1 MKPYFCATIPEFE
14 FNQEESPIREQQK
27 LLELFNYRH
36 GLNGGF
42 GVSSFALLMFICLFL
57 LCVSSVETCKG
68 RRRGGGVAWLMPEEK
83 GKREVEED
91 DDDSSELHD
100 LVAHLGEGGTRERSK
115 VQSLASLMRKR
126 KTRWRK
132 KVSGGGG
139 SGSGSS
145 SSLGKDKLIFMVHN
159 ASSPLCYTLEWRFQ
173 SPFLLLHYAAIDL
186 QEAKDSIDEEDPRP
200 TSSTWSYVTH
210 RLAILS
216 HSSRSKAS
224 RRCFDDAKGTRFSN
238 FIQSKKSKIYDQ
250 VNL

>member
-42 GVSSFALLMFICLFL
+42 G
-57 LCVSSVETCKG
+57 
-68 RRRGGGVAWLMPEEK
+68 PEEK

-159 ASSPLCYTLEWRFQ
+159 ASSPARNDEVFLGVLSLFMGFPCSLFSKFHFCSPLCYTLEWRFQ

-216 HSSRSKAS
+216 HSSRLPHQKPNVFYTDSYAPLIDMK
-224 RRCFDDAKGTRFSN
+224 
-238 FIQSKKSKIYDQ
+238 
-250 VNL
+250 